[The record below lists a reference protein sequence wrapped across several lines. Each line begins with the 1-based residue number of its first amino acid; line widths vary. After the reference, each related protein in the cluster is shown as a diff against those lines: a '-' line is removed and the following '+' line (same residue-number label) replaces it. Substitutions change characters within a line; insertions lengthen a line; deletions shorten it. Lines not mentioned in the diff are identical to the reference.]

1 MKKVLLTGTALLAF
15 AAAGFAQ
22 GNTTSTF
29 QNGNSQT
36 ASQTQSGNYL
46 KSTISQDKAGGSNTG
61 NYAGTLQNSTGSAGN
76 EAAIEQNLNA
86 NSNRAFV
93 TQQGG
98 TGNKGVIQQDNA
110 SGKGALAVTAGT
122 SAADVKAAGGNW
134 SGILQQGNNNT
145 NTYIYQNNTS
155 NSNFGEIYQYGVSSR
170 QTSIDQSNNSTGNQA
185 VIRQGSSDNIVEANY
200 ASVNQQGDSHDNKA
214 GVTQS
219 TTGNVAFVKQN
230 DKSTANE
237 ATIKQIGTYSAY
249 ESAEVYQG
257 SNANNNKADVTQSGF
272 GDFVYVHQEN
282 NSRYNQTTIKQ
293 GTNGFTS
300 GSIINVNQQNN
311 AQYNTATV
319 TQDGYFNGATI
330 TQENDARRDQATI
343 TQNGQGLQATIN
355 QNNAYDNVAS
365 ISQKGTSNVATITEH
380 LADNNKATINQSLV
394 RPEGGSNVAEILQG
408 DNVTLSRYNTATI
421 NQDFSKNT
429 AKLKQVGDYN
439 TANLSQMVGDLNVI
453 KGVNG
458 DYALQQGDHNTM
470 TVTQN
475 SGNGDAAYV
484 PNTASV
490 TQIGN
495 NNTATIMQ
503 MGRSN

>member
-134 SGILQQGNNNT
+134 SGILQQGSNNT

-155 NSNFGEIYQYGVSSR
+155 NSNFGEIYQYGSSNK
-170 QTSIDQSNNSTGNQA
+170 QTSIDQSNNSTGNRA
-185 VIRQGSSDNIVEANY
+185 VINQGTSTSPAKYNEAII
-200 ASVNQQGDSHDNKA
+200 AQQGDSHDNKA
-214 GVTQS
+214 EVTQVS
-219 TTGNVAFVKQN
+219 QSNVAFVKQN
-230 DKSTANE
+230 DKATANE
-237 ATIKQIGTYSAY
+237 TTIKQIGNAY
-249 ESAEVYQG
+249 NENAQVYQS
-257 SNANNNKADVTQSGF
+257 SNANNNKADVTQSGYY
-272 GDFVYVHQEN
+272 DKAIVHQEN
-282 NSRYNQTTIKQ
+282 NSQSNQATIKQ
-293 GTNGFTS
+293 GTNDFSFFSTAT
-300 GSIINVNQQNN
+300 INQYNN
-311 AQYNTATV
+311 ASNGKAMI
-319 TQDGYFNGATI
+319 TQDGDSHVATI

-343 TQNGQGLQATIN
+343 TQNGSSNTATTI
-355 QNNAYDNVAS
+355 QNNAFDNQATTNQNGS
-365 ISQKGTSNVATITEH
+365 ENVATTKQVY
-380 LADNNKATINQSLV
+380 ADYNQATINQSLV
-394 RPEGGSNVAEILQG
+394 RPEGGSNTAEILQG
-408 DNVTLSRYNTATI
+408 DGSFYSSHNTATI

-429 AKLKQVGDYN
+429 AKLQQLGGHN

-458 DYALQQGDHNTM
+458 DYALQQGTYNTM

-495 NNTATIMQ
+495 SNTATIMQ